1 VTEVRLV
8 GGEHLAYLALLEEQ
22 AYRACPVSLVPKV
35 RLVRKVF
42 LVSKEAVEH
51 LDRLV

>member
-8 GGEHLAYLALLEEQ
+8 GGEHLAFLALLEERG
-22 AYRACPVSLVPKV
+22 YRVCRESLVPKV
-35 RLVRKVF
+35 RLVRRDF

-51 LDRLV
+51 PDRLV